1 MGLLMR
7 NGIHSRVLLTG
18 AMIMGGALLVTGCS
32 APGESSSS
40 GGTGGGSGPV
50 KLAIVDAQSGQL
62 SSLGHWEASG
72 VTLAVDQ
79 INADGGVCNGRKI
92 ELTQFD
98 DQGDPTTGT
107 TLAQKVATGGY
118 AAVMGT
124 AESGVTLAMI
134 PIMSQASIPMV
145 TSGQSPKLEAAG
157 SDFLF
162 MNSPT
167 STTFDTTLAKY
178 LVDTKGIK
186 SIAMITNNGA
196 YGTGEHDAFTA
207 ALKDLG
213 VTPVA
218 DQVVTPDQKD
228 FTGALTSIRGANPEA
243 VFIGSE
249 EVEAG
254 LIAKQARTLGIQAQ
268 LAGGAPIG
276 TQVFIDTAGADNAEG
291 AFVSTPYLS
300 NDATAATKK
309 FAADYQKKF
318 GETAEAHGAKAYD
331 GAQIVAKALDSVK
344 CQTGKKLADA
354 MRSTKYEG
362 LQGTFTFD
370 KNGVGLTK
378 TQIGVI
384 KGGKVVA
391 AQD

>member
-7 NGIHSRVLLTG
+7 NGIHPRALLTG

-32 APGESSSS
+32 APGESASS
-40 GGTGGGSGPV
+40 GGGGGSGPI

-79 INADGGVCNGRKI
+79 INADGGVCDGRKI

-145 TSGQSPKLEAAG
+145 TSGQSPKLEQAG

-167 STTFDTTLAKY
+167 STTFDSTLAKY
-178 LVDTKGIK
+178 LVEKKGIK

-218 DQVVTPDQKD
+218 DEIVTPDQKD

-243 VFIGSE
+243 LFIGSE

-254 LIAKQARTLGIQAQ
+254 LIAKQARTLGIQATI
-268 LAGGAPIG
+268 AGGAPIG
-276 TQVFIDTAGADNAEG
+276 TQVYIDTAGADNAEG
-291 AFVSTPYLS
+291 SIVSTPYLS
-300 NDATAATKK
+300 NDATDQTKK

-331 GAQIVAKALDSVK
+331 GANIVAKALDSAN
-344 CQTGKKLADA
+344 CATGKKLADA
-354 MRSTKYEG
+354 IRSTKYDG
-362 LQGTFTFD
+362 LQGKFTFD
-370 KNGVGLTK
+370 KNGVGLTQ

-391 AQD
+391 AEG